1 MLEDAEVSFL
11 LAQLYLIHE
20 LPAHQTKVVTIDAD
34 GVAFADYSQANP
46 ITSIQLEKAA
56 YVIYTSGSTGKPKGA
71 INTHKGLC
79 NRLLWMQDTYQLEVC
94 DRVLQKTP
102 FSFDVSVWEFFW
114 TLFTGATLVVAKPGG
129 HQDLSY
135 LVQLINQQQITTLHF
150 VPSMLQVFLEEPGL
164 EKCHS
169 IKRVICSGEALPF
182 EQQKRFFERIDAEL
196 HNLYGPTEAAIDVT
210 AWKCQKNSNQK
221 IVPIGYPIANIQIY
235 ILDNYLQPV
244 PVGIP
249 GELHIG
255 GVGLARGYLNR
266 QELTNEKFIS
276 NPFEAAKR
284 LYKTGDLA
292 RYLPDGSIEYLGR
305 IDYQVKIRGFRIEL
319 GEIEAAINQH
329 PSISASAV
337 IVREDRTENK
347 SLVAY
352 ITLHPEQIVT
362 ISELRHFLES
372 KLPNYMVP
380 TAIVVLEALPLT
392 PNGKVDRRALP
403 APDLTQLI
411 PESNFVAPYTPVEE
425 MLAGVWAQVLGLEKV
440 GVNDNF
446 FELGGHSL
454 LATRVIS
461 QIRQVFEVEIPLRSL
476 FELPTVNEL
485 AKEIQTAIN
494 ADKGLEIPPIKR
506 ISRSSETG
514 LCPSQELPLSFA
526 QQRLWFLSHLEPDS
540 PFYNI
545 PAAVRLEGQLNL
557 AALEQSFNE
566 IFRRHEVLR
575 TNFRTVEGQA
585 IAVISPTTP
594 QLLSVI
600 DLSKL
605 PRAQREIKVRQLAI
619 AEAQHPFNLEA
630 DTLLRVKLLR
640 LGEQEYVT
648 LLTMHH
654 IVSDGW
660 SMDVLVR
667 EVAALYQAFCNGQAS
682 PLPEL
687 EIQYPDFAA
696 WQRQWLEGEA
706 LETQL
711 AYWLKQLD
719 GAPAVLELP
728 TDYPR
733 PAIQSSRGAKYSFCL
748 SKDQSL
754 ALKSLSQ
761 QQGSTLFMTL
771 LAAFKTLLY
780 RYTASNDIVI
790 GSPIANRNHSQIEG
804 LIGFFANTLVLR
816 TNLEGNPS
824 FRELLHR
831 VKEVALGAYTHQDTP
846 FELLVEKIQP
856 QRNLSHTTLFQVMFV
871 LQNAQNSEIELPG
884 LTLSTLESH
893 SGTAKFDLTLDMR
906 ETEKGLVGT
915 LDYSIDL
922 FEPQTIQRMA
932 GHLQTLLCG
941 IIANPEQRL
950 SELPLLT
957 EDEQNQLLVGWNQT
971 QADYPQDKCI
981 HQLFE
986 KQVEKTPD
994 AVAVVFENEQ
1004 LTYRQL
1010 NQRANQLAHYLEK
1023 LGVGPEVLVGIC
1035 VERSLEMI
1043 IGILGILKAGGA
1055 YVPLDPSYPPQRL
1068 AFILKDAQLSILITK
1083 QNLVATL
1090 PPHQAQVVCI
1100 DSDWEKI
1107 SQHSL
1112 EYLTNKTNTK
1122 NLAYVIYTS
1131 GSTGQPKGVQITHGS
1146 LVNFLSAMRQN
1157 PGLNQ
1162 KDILLSVTTLSF
1174 DIAALELYLPLIV
1187 GARLVIVSRE
1197 VAVDGIRLLKE
1208 LTLSQ
1213 ATVMQATPATW
1224 RMLLAAEWQGTQQ
1237 LKILCGGEA
1246 LDSNLANQLL
1256 EHGKQVWNLYG
1267 PTETTIWSSVHRVEN
1282 TNQSERIQSIVS
1294 IGRPI
1299 ANTQFYILDQNQQLV
1314 PVGVTGELHIG
1325 GAGLARGYL
1334 NRPELTAQKF
1344 ISHPLSQESDARLY
1358 KTGDLARYLPNG
1370 ELEYIGR
1377 IDNQVKLRGFRIE
1390 LGEIEAA
1397 INQHPSVSTSVV
1409 IVRQDESANQS
1420 LVAYLTLQPQQ
1431 TLAIPELRRFLESRL
1446 PNYMI
1451 PCAFVTLEALPLTPN
1466 GKVDRK
1472 ALPAPE
1478 NFRPELAVALL
1489 PQTEAERNIA
1499 EVWQKVLHIEKIGI
1513 HDNFFEL
1520 GGHSLL

>member
-1 MLEDAEVSFL
+1 MERSLEMVVGILAILKAGGAYLPLDPTYPKQRLAFMLEDAEVSFL

-566 IFRRHEVLR
+566 ISAVTKSCELIF
-575 TNFRTVEGQA
+575 GQ
-585 IAVISPTTP
+585 
-594 QLLSVI
+594 
-600 DLSKL
+600 SK
-605 PRAQREIKVRQLAI
+605 
-619 AEAQHPFNLEA
+619 
-630 DTLLRVKLLR
+630 
-640 LGEQEYVT
+640 
-648 LLTMHH
+648 
-654 IVSDGW
+654 
-660 SMDVLVR
+660 
-667 EVAALYQAFCNGQAS
+667 
-682 PLPEL
+682 
-687 EIQYPDFAA
+687 
-696 WQRQWLEGEA
+696 
-706 LETQL
+706 
-711 AYWLKQLD
+711 
-719 GAPAVLELP
+719 
-728 TDYPR
+728 
-733 PAIQSSRGAKYSFCL
+733 
-748 SKDQSL
+748 
-754 ALKSLSQ
+754 
-761 QQGSTLFMTL
+761 
-771 LAAFKTLLY
+771 
-780 RYTASNDIVI
+780 
-790 GSPIANRNHSQIEG
+790 
-804 LIGFFANTLVLR
+804 
-816 TNLEGNPS
+816 
-824 FRELLHR
+824 
-831 VKEVALGAYTHQDTP
+831 
-846 FELLVEKIQP
+846 
-856 QRNLSHTTLFQVMFV
+856 
-871 LQNAQNSEIELPG
+871 
-884 LTLSTLESH
+884 
-893 SGTAKFDLTLDMR
+893 
-906 ETEKGLVGT
+906 
-915 LDYSIDL
+915 
-922 FEPQTIQRMA
+922 
-932 GHLQTLLCG
+932 
-941 IIANPEQRL
+941 
-950 SELPLLT
+950 
-957 EDEQNQLLVGWNQT
+957 
-971 QADYPQDKCI
+971 
-981 HQLFE
+981 
-986 KQVEKTPD
+986 
-994 AVAVVFENEQ
+994 
-1004 LTYRQL
+1004 
-1010 NQRANQLAHYLEK
+1010 
-1023 LGVGPEVLVGIC
+1023 
-1035 VERSLEMI
+1035 
-1043 IGILGILKAGGA
+1043 
-1055 YVPLDPSYPPQRL
+1055 
-1068 AFILKDAQLSILITK
+1068 
-1083 QNLVATL
+1083 
-1090 PPHQAQVVCI
+1090 
-1100 DSDWEKI
+1100 
-1107 SQHSL
+1107 
-1112 EYLTNKTNTK
+1112 
-1122 NLAYVIYTS
+1122 
-1131 GSTGQPKGVQITHGS
+1131 
-1146 LVNFLSAMRQN
+1146 
-1157 PGLNQ
+1157 
-1162 KDILLSVTTLSF
+1162 
-1174 DIAALELYLPLIV
+1174 
-1187 GARLVIVSRE
+1187 
-1197 VAVDGIRLLKE
+1197 
-1208 LTLSQ
+1208 
-1213 ATVMQATPATW
+1213 
-1224 RMLLAAEWQGTQQ
+1224 
-1237 LKILCGGEA
+1237 
-1246 LDSNLANQLL
+1246 
-1256 EHGKQVWNLYG
+1256 GK
-1267 PTETTIWSSVHRVEN
+1267 P
-1282 TNQSERIQSIVS
+1282 
-1294 IGRPI
+1294 
-1299 ANTQFYILDQNQQLV
+1299 
-1314 PVGVTGELHIG
+1314 
-1325 GAGLARGYL
+1325 
-1334 NRPELTAQKF
+1334 
-1344 ISHPLSQESDARLY
+1344 
-1358 KTGDLARYLPNG
+1358 
-1370 ELEYIGR
+1370 
-1377 IDNQVKLRGFRIE
+1377 
-1390 LGEIEAA
+1390 
-1397 INQHPSVSTSVV
+1397 
-1409 IVRQDESANQS
+1409 
-1420 LVAYLTLQPQQ
+1420 
-1431 TLAIPELRRFLESRL
+1431 
-1446 PNYMI
+1446 
-1451 PCAFVTLEALPLTPN
+1451 
-1466 GKVDRK
+1466 
-1472 ALPAPE
+1472 
-1478 NFRPELAVALL
+1478 
-1489 PQTEAERNIA
+1489 
-1499 EVWQKVLHIEKIGI
+1499 
-1513 HDNFFEL
+1513 
-1520 GGHSLL
+1520 